1 MSFVDFT
8 TGVSGHLWY
17 NTAPSRWVAPN
28 ISKVPNAF
36 ICKCQDVWVSGPRA
50 PESSNENVITQPHTS
65 WTVFLINIIIL
76 TKEMHSIPSIKSKF
90 IAFSALDWI
99 HIILNQSAIIFRRK
113 PPCSKGL
120 KTDASKC
127 VSKHFNSLNS
137 VTWVGVWR
145 ACSDDSTWSYQ

>member
-1 MSFVDFT
+1 VSFVDFT

-17 NTAPSRWVAPN
+17 NTATSRWVAPN

-36 ICKCQDVWVSGPRA
+36 IRTCQDVWVSGPRA
-50 PESSNENVITQPHTS
+50 PESSNENVITKLHTS
-65 WTVFLINIIIL
+65 WIVFLINIIIL
-76 TKEMHSIPSIKSKF
+76 TKEIHSIPSIRSRF
-90 IAFSALDWI
+90 MASSVLDWI

-113 PPCSKGL
+113 SPASKGL

-137 VTWVGVWR
+137 VTCVGVWR